1 VKVNS
6 PEWNKCIEFV
16 WSIASAK
23 QSASGRRPKGEHNCK
38 IAIRYWAMYGAGLT
52 PARIIPAIQEYNP
65 KQSDGNIRR
74 IARRYR
80 KKALRAIDLQ
90 MIGDDDL
97 KALRKRLK
105 KHKKKP

>member
-6 PEWNKCIEFV
+6 PEWNEWIEVV

-38 IAIRYWAMYGAGLT
+38 IAIRYWAMYGADLT
-52 PARIIPAIQEYNP
+52 PARIIPLIQEDNP
-65 KQSDGNIRR
+65 NQSDDNIRR

-80 KKALRAIDLQ
+80 AKALRAIDLQ
-90 MIGDDDL
+90 FLSDDQM
-97 KALRKRLK
+97 KMLRKRLK
-105 KHKKKP
+105 KHKK